1 MLAWEWGVFAA
12 GALVG
17 FILAVAI
24 GTAASVAGA
33 RRGGLDDGL
42 PPLPPPSDDF
52 KTLDDIPPA
61 PPPDARPRSQ
71 PPEKGDPL

>member
-1 MLAWEWGVFAA
+1 MLAWEWGSFAA

-17 FILAVAI
+17 FILAVAV

-42 PPLPPPSDDF
+42 PPLPPKDF
-52 KTLDDIPPA
+52 KTLDDIPPK
-61 PPPDARPRSQ
+61 PPQ
-71 PPEKGDPL
+71 PPGDPL